1 MDSELLTQ
9 LEKETAVMLGQVH
22 MNMCRIV
29 ADGPTR
35 MDDLTESC
43 HHIHVLQRMIMSQA
57 AARAYPDQF
66 RLLGSL
72 IPGAVEY
79 PE

>member
-1 MDSELLTQ
+1 VDNKLLTQ
-9 LEKETAVMLGQVH
+9 LERDTVDMLGQVH
-22 MNMCRIV
+22 MNMCTIV

-43 HHIHVLQRMIMSQA
+43 HHVHVLQRMIMGQA
-57 AARAYPDQF
+57 AARAYPDHF

-72 IPGAVEY
+72 IPGTIE
-79 PE
+79 